1 MGEHI
6 SVEDFTCILRNEVTE
21 VEKLLDKLF
30 GGFWQPVSKKINM
43 GRIVDNMIWLGVG

>member
-6 SVEDFTCILRNEVTE
+6 SVEDFTRILRNEVIE

-30 GGFWQPVSKKINM
+30 GGSWQPVSKKINM
-43 GRIVDNMIWLGVG
+43 GQIIDNMIQLRAG